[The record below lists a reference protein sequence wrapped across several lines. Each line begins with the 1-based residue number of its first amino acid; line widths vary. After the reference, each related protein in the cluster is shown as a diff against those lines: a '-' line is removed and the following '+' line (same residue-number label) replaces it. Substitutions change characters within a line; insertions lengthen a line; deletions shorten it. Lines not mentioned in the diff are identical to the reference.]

1 MLDSRFTPILLSIA
15 VLAMFALVWGG
26 VATWRRD
33 DRRKGVLMILC
44 ALVLLGNLLI
54 WTV

>member
-1 MLDSRFTPILLSIA
+1 MLDSNLNPLMLSLA

-26 VATWRRD
+26 LRTLRRE
-33 DRRKGVLMILC
+33 RLKGILMLVCVLVI
-44 ALVLLGNLLI
+44 LGNLLI

>member
-1 MLDSRFTPILLSIA
+1 MTDPALMPILLSIA

-26 VATWRRD
+26 VRLLRT
-33 DRRKGVLMILC
+33 DRTKSVLMIVC

-54 WTV
+54 WTL